1 MISPKLAVLMA
12 TFAMIGVGLT
22 AATPMA
28 AAQQVSEV
36 EVERNNELDQNLQQK
51 QEACTNEAEGEVSD
65 DDVVDIVGDNE
76 AEAEQFNLCAVEQTQ
91 DATNAAAIEDFS
103 SNDFDLEN
111 ILADVGVVL

>member
-1 MISPKLAVLMA
+1 MA

-76 AEAEQFNLCAVEQTQ
+76 AEAEQFNFCDITQTQ
-91 DATNAAAIEDFS
+91 AGSNEAAIIDESD
-103 SNDFDLEN
+103 NTVDLESV
-111 ILADVGVVL
+111 LADVGIVL

>member
-22 AATPMA
+22 AATPTA
-28 AAQQVSEV
+28 AAQQFSEV

-51 QEACTNEAEGEVSD
+51 QEACTNEAEGEVTD

-91 DATNAAAIEDFS
+91 TGVNEAAIVDESD
-103 SNDFDLEN
+103 NTVDLES